1 MDVYRMAARRG
12 TPTRRR
18 ALGTQVVTQ
27 SVRAVPPANHNATR
41 LVPSGEPSM
50 RSCVLNHAQRRAVGL
65 TQERGLLAGPWRHI
79 DVDRSRKSSEEMYD
93 SFTQLHARAEPETT
107 DVNANSTTK
116 LQYTCSCTTISI
128 RYTAVSPALSR
139 RLRGQIDHPR
149 TTHQHHIHDL
159 RLTL

>member
-1 MDVYRMAARRG
+1 
-12 TPTRRR
+12 
-18 ALGTQVVTQ
+18 
-27 SVRAVPPANHNATR
+27 
-41 LVPSGEPSM
+41 M

-79 DVDRSRKSSEEMYD
+79 DVDRSRKSSEEMYN
-93 SFTQLHARAEPETT
+93 SFTQLHARAEQMY
-107 DVNANSTTK
+107 ANMK
-116 LQYTCSCTTISI
+116 QRYNMNLNVQIV